1 MGEGQF
7 EVDDAVRARID
18 ELDAGTERVVAAG
31 DEQGLRTTLRALHE
45 LVRESGRQIDEAHLG
60 PSDLVVP
67 PADLSLREAREL
79 MDGEGLIPDLP

>member
-31 DEQGLRTTLRALHE
+31 DEQGLRTTLQALHE
-45 LVRESGRQIDEAHLG
+45 LVRGSGRQVDEEHLG
-60 PSDLVVP
+60 ASDLVVP

-79 MDGEGLIPDLP
+79 LDGEGLIPDLP